1 MSAPPTSTM
10 PKCFALITAATL
22 LALAVATPP
31 PAPPRA
37 QIAWYADTACRG
49 GGGGSEQSVEANICN
64 DGPASSFWLACLP
77 ATSAAGYDG
86 SIKFCA
92 DAGCGGLCGE
102 ETRFANGE
110 CLPSSGGSQSV
121 AYTCLGGNHTSG
133 GGGGGKSSL
142 SSAAAARPLDS
153 ALALAM
159 LTAAAAAAA
168 AVQFAT

>member
-1 MSAPPTSTM
+1 M
-10 PKCFALITAATL
+10 PKCFALLAAATL
-22 LALAVATPP
+22 LALAVGAAPLPT
-31 PAPPRA
+31 PPRA
-37 QIAWYADTACRG
+37 QIAWYADAACRG

-77 ATSAAGYDG
+77 ATSAAGHDG

-92 DAGCGGLCGE
+92 DQGCRGLCGA

-121 AYTCLGGNHTSG
+121 TYTCLSGNHTSGG

-168 AVQFAT
+168 AVQLAT